1 MPSYHILATQT
12 LGDICAWEGGKGQ
25 WWMKAHGQ
33 RVEGKNKQTKTNKI
47 LTVKEDCGEMWPLDD
62 NVAVEEEVGQA
73 YLYIFIFFLKE
84 AMQSQYQTWHWMIS
98 QTSQKCKVHSK
109 TSTSRLTS
117 QTAGTLKEAT
127 ARGLADA
134 VYLLWATFRKRH
146 LTEPVPSGGL
156 WLRRAG
162 GHLPDPTARG
172 VVGGGGGGGKG
183 RRGQGGSGRITR
195 GGRTSRDKGTAP
207 LAIRAVPGVAISIRE
222 QGPVD
227 S

>member
-12 LGDICAWEGGKGQ
+12 LGDICAWEGAKVSGEWKHMGKE
-25 WWMKAHGQ
+25 WREKTN
-33 RVEGKNKQTKTNKI
+33 KNKQNFDSKGRLRRNVTTGWQ
-47 LTVKEDCGEMWPLDD
+47 CGSW
-62 NVAVEEEVGQA
+62 GGSRTS
-73 YLYIFIFFLKE
+73 IFFLKE

-98 QTSQKCKVHSK
+98 QTSQKCKVHFK

-134 VYLLWATFRKRH
+134 VYLLRATFRKRH

-162 GHLPDPTARG
+162 GHLPDPTAGG

-207 LAIRAVPGVAISIRE
+207 LAIRAVPGVTISIRE

>member
-73 YLYIFIFFLKE
+73 YLYIFIFFLKK

-98 QTSQKCKVHSK
+98 QTSQKCKVHFK

-146 LTEPVPSGGL
+146 LYWACAL
-156 WLRRAG
+156 WRIVAAQGWRPPAWPDSQGSSRRRGRRRERKKRAG
-162 GHLPDPTARG
+162 RKWKDNQ
-172 VVGGGGGGGKG
+172 
-183 RRGQGGSGRITR
+183 RR
-195 GGRTSRDKGTAP
+195 KN
-207 LAIRAVPGVAISIRE
+207 
-222 QGPVD
+222 
-227 S
+227 